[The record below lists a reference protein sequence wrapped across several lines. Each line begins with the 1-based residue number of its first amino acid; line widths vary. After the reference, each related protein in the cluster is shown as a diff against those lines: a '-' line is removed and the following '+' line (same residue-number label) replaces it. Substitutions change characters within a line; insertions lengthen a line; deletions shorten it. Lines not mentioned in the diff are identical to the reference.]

1 MNQSGHLGWIAPSP
15 RHGDDVVFKV
25 FETLIMALPSLDKE
39 RKEHFLLQK
48 PFVMGGLINYNTFS
62 INVFGMIIAM

>member
-1 MNQSGHLGWIAPSP
+1 VA

-48 PFVMGGLINYNTFS
+48 PFVMLITGYFETKNAK
-62 INVFGMIIAM
+62 VLC

>member
-48 PFVMGGLINYNTFS
+48 PFVMLITGYFETKNAK
-62 INVFGMIIAM
+62 VLC